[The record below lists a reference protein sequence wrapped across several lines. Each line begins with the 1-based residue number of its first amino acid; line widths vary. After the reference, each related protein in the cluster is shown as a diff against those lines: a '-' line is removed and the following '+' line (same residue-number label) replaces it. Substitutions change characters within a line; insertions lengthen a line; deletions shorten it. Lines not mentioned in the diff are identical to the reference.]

1 MAEEPIAGIAVPM
14 SSLEPSQWASC
25 GLAIG
30 RLSAAIER
38 SPLRSLWLS
47 HETARV
53 VSRLFSRGAAPISA
67 AELLGMAAGLPGE
80 MPSVEEAAARRFWS
94 QASRLWSPRVA
105 MEPSQTV
112 PEITNRLRSLSE
124 QGLPPGDL
132 ALETPLR
139 LAAASLWP
147 LPSAAL
153 ALPPE
158 GHKDWATA
166 FVTALIEELEGA
178 HERLRSLERDFGRWR
193 SLLPPAR
200 SDSRL
205 SDAVVL
211 LGTVHALT
219 PRYVG
224 EALGLTRQASA
235 RLLKRLESLG
245 IVKRA
250 TARQRW
256 LIYLAENVP
265 ASIVPEITKE
275 EPARELVDM
284 AEIDRVLENAYAAL
298 DKTSR
303 MDTV

>member
-1 MAEEPIAGIAVPM
+1 MDQ
-14 SSLEPSQWASC
+14 LEPSQWATC

-30 RLSAAIER
+30 RLSAAVDR
-38 SPLRSLWLS
+38 SSLRALWLS

-67 AELLGMAAGLPGE
+67 PELLGMAAGLPGD
-80 MPSVEEAAARRFWS
+80 MPSVEEAAARRFWT
-94 QASRLWSPRVA
+94 QALRLWSPRVA
-105 MEPSQTV
+105 MEPSATV
-112 PEITNRLRSLSE
+112 PEITNRLRHLSE
-124 QGLPPGDL
+124 EGLPPGDL

-158 GHKDWATA
+158 GHESWEMA
-166 FVTALIEELEGA
+166 FVPALIEELEGA
-178 HERLRSLERDFGRWR
+178 HERLRSIERDFGRWR

-205 SDAVVL
+205 GDAVVL
-211 LGTVHALT
+211 LGTAHALT

-224 EALGLTRQASA
+224 DALGLTRQASA

-256 LIYLAENVP
+256 LIYLAANVP
-265 ASIVPEITKE
+265 APVVPEITKN

-284 AEIDRVLENAYAAL
+284 SEIDRVLENAYAAL
-298 DKTSR
+298 DKTAR
-303 MDTV
+303 LDDA